1 MAEGTGCISVR
12 SSLCGASTLRNG
24 TGAVY
29 APLDGK
35 ASLVR
40 LCADFFN
47 RFGRRFNVLNTQQ
60 AKSADSEVTV
70 DKCSSIKPVTT

>member
-1 MAEGTGCISVR
+1 MAEGTGFISVR

-24 TGAVY
+24 ACGVY

-40 LCADFFN
+40 LRADFLN
-47 RFGRRFNVLNTQQ
+47 RFGRRFDVLNTQQ
-60 AKSADSEVTV
+60 ATSADGDGHGGQVFFN
-70 DKCSSIKPVTT
+70 